1 MKMERVKKAITRIAA
16 TPDSRLSDVVP
27 LRQRCLLLPVLSL
40 ASSLY
45 GLSISLRRSLFLCRL
60 LSPARLPVPVIS
72 VGNIT
77 WGGNG
82 KTPMVEFI
90 SRFFHQSG
98 IAPLI
103 LTRGY
108 GGGDEA
114 KMLERHLV
122 GTSAKVGVGK
132 NRAEVA
138 ASIIKKIGHTNSLSL
153 LDDEKSEDHFQTEK
167 VGVVILDDGLQ
178 HWSLV
183 RQVEIIMINGL
194 MPWGNGH
201 LIPRGPLREPLNAL
215 QRADII
221 VIHHANLVSEAELKT
236 IELTILRNC
245 SKTIPVFF
253 SELVPSHFFEIKS
266 PNEKLPLSTVHG
278 LVVLCVSA
286 IGCPDSFV
294 KALIE
299 IGALH
304 IHRLDFSDHHAVQSE
319 DIKLIRDEIRSL
331 ALVHDNKAALVVTE
345 KDYDRDPVVLQK
357 LGDFKILVL
366 CSSFRIMTFNS
377 EGEEGF
383 KAKVKELVC
392 KNFANNTSL

>member
-1 MKMERVKKAITRIAA
+1 MKMEMEMERVKKAISGMAA
-16 TPDSRLSDVVP
+16 TPDRCLAW
-27 LRQRCLLLPVLSL
+27 RQRCLVVPVLSV

-45 GLSISLRRSLFLCRL
+45 GLALSLRRSLYSLNL
-60 LSPARLPVPVIS
+60 LSPRRLPLPVIS

-82 KTPMVEFI
+82 KTPLVEFI
-90 SRFFHQSG
+90 SRFFLQSR

-108 GGGDEA
+108 AGADEA
-114 KMLERHLV
+114 KMLKRHLF
-122 GTSAKVGVGK
+122 GTSAIVGVGK
-132 NRAEVA
+132 NRAQVA
-138 ASIIKKIGHTNSLSL
+138 DSVLRKFGHTDALTFLHAKNSQP
-153 LDDEKSEDHFQTEK
+153 HFQTEK
-167 VGVVILDDGLQ
+167 LGIVILDDGMQ
-178 HWSLV
+178 HWSLA

-201 LIPRGPLREPLNAL
+201 LLPRGPLREPLNAL

-221 VIHHANLVSEAELKT
+221 VIHHANLVSETELKT
-236 IELTILRNC
+236 IESTILRIC
-245 SKTIPVFF
+245 SNTIPLFF

-294 KALIE
+294 KALIQ

-319 DIKLIRDEIRSL
+319 DIKLITDKIRSL
-331 ALVHDNKAALVVTE
+331 ALVHDNKAAIVVTE
-345 KDYDRDPVVLQK
+345 KDYDRDPAVLQK
-357 LGDFKILVL
+357 LGEFKILVL
-366 CSSFRIMTFNS
+366 CSSFRIMTFKS
-377 EGEEGF
+377 KGDEGF
-383 KAKVKELVC
+383 KAKLKELVC
-392 KNFANNTSL
+392 KSFAKNASL